1 MQRNDERSIKEF
13 LTVFLLRLF
22 TACSRLNTEPVRRDP
37 GQILIDRQKLI
48 DRQRRSTSTARPT
61 KKENEDELER
71 DDSGAYWWG
80 DDDEGKYGLLNHDT
94 KVC

>member
-1 MQRNDERSIKEF
+1 MKF
-13 LTVFLLRLF
+13 LKHIFLLILGITIFSSSLF
-22 TACSRLNTEPVRRDP
+22 AEDNAKTDKE
-37 GQILIDRQKLI
+37 
-48 DRQRRSTSTARPT
+48 
-61 KKENEDELER
+61 KKENEDEVER